1 MTLRVVMIAGE
12 ASGDILG
19 SLVLSSLKSRQP
31 NLTVTG
37 IGGKAMQDLGL
48 EPVFPMEHLT
58 VLGLGEALRSYRR
71 LKNHARVLMDH
82 IVDTRPDVI
91 ITIDNKGFS
100 LRLGKAL
107 KAKMAAKGWSA
118 PIVHMVAPTVWA
130 WGAWRAKAIAHSVD
144 RLLCLFPFEV
154 PYFTRH
160 GVDAVAVGHP
170 SVDDHRPSWAE
181 ARRDL
186 GLSPSDQALAILPGS
201 RRREINALLP
211 FMRDAVRLIR
221 RSHPKIKVFLPVV
234 ESVRGDIDA
243 LIDPQDDI
251 IMTPQE
257 QAKTVM
263 SACDFGLICS
273 GTVTLEAALCGL
285 PGHVYYKVDALTY
298 GVGRMLLDQ
307 SKIVLANAVSGEPIY
322 PLSLNR
328 EVTAEAMAKASLAH
342 LENASDHHHTDQTS
356 AAIKTALI
364 DAIKTGKGNFAE
376 NSADAILSMI
386 KSD

>member
-1 MTLRVVMIAGE
+1 MT
-12 ASGDILG
+12 
-19 SLVLSSLKSRQP
+19 Q
-31 NLTVTG
+31 
-37 IGGKAMQDLGL
+37 
-48 EPVFPMEHLT
+48 
-58 VLGLGEALRSYRR
+58 
-71 LKNHARVLMDH
+71 
-82 IVDTRPDVI
+82 
-91 ITIDNKGFS
+91 
-100 LRLGKAL
+100 
-107 KAKMAAKGWSA
+107 
-118 PIVHMVAPTVWA
+118 
-130 WGAWRAKAIAHSVD
+130 SVD

-170 SVDDHRPSWAE
+170 SVDDLRPSRSQ

-221 RSHPKIKVFLPVV
+221 RSHPQLKVFLPVV

-243 LIDPQDDI
+243 LIDPQDGI
-251 IMTPQE
+251 ILTPQE

-342 LENASDHHHTDQTS
+342 LENASERHHTGQTS
-356 AAIKTALI
+356 VTIKTALI
-364 DAIKTGKGNFAE
+364 DAIKTGNGNFAE

>member
-1 MTLRVVMIAGE
+1 
-12 ASGDILG
+12 
-19 SLVLSSLKSRQP
+19 
-31 NLTVTG
+31 
-37 IGGKAMQDLGL
+37 
-48 EPVFPMEHLT
+48 
-58 VLGLGEALRSYRR
+58 
-71 LKNHARVLMDH
+71 
-82 IVDTRPDVI
+82 
-91 ITIDNKGFS
+91 

-107 KAKMAAKGWSA
+107 KAEMAAKGWSA

-130 WGAWRAKAIAHSVD
+130 WGAWRAKAIVDSVD

-170 SVDDHRPSWAE
+170 SVDDHRPSRAE

-186 GLSPSDQALAILPGS
+186 ELSPSDQALAILPGS

-221 RSHPKIKVFLPVV
+221 RSHPQLKVFLPVV

-251 IMTPQE
+251 ILIPQE

-298 GVGRMLLDQ
+298 LMGRMLLDQ

-342 LENASDHHHTDQTS
+342 LENVSDHHHTGQTS